1 MRTTRSLTL
10 ALVLSISTITAAQEE
25 RDPALQD
32 ILGALRPEAVLP
44 CDTWVALPD
53 ATVARVTMLGKNS
66 DRPLYDCQPLVFHPR
81 TKWPVGA
88 RLELGRVTIPQVT
101 ETWATLGS
109 SPYWCWGYE
118 EGINEHGVA
127 IGNEGVWTRDLAQ
140 GLAAHAAGM
149 SPDLGPTG
157 MDLLRLAL
165 ERARTA
171 AEAVEVIGRLLQRHG
186 QFGSGLPAMPTEAG
200 AYDNSYIVADPTE
213 AWVLETTG
221 PRWIARRIAR
231 GTTSISNG
239 LSIGTEWDR
248 ASEDLVAHAIAE
260 GWWSADRED
269 EFDFR
274 AAYVSEPAS
283 SGMVAR
289 AQVRADCS
297 ARLLTEQQGKVDVS
311 WMKRI
316 ARDRSSDPSL
326 DLDQTASSCV
336 AVLPAGDL
344 GLPVFWWTPA
354 TPSNGCYV
362 PFFVHG
368 SEVPEIVGATGP
380 HGKTVEAPESAVPD
394 SSSPDSYWW
403 LFRDLCDQVRLA
415 YEERNPIVRAELG
428 PLEEE
433 FARGLPALTEKVI
446 ALREAGEH
454 QAAATLLD
462 EYTAKCVETSTA
474 KVRELLERFRSEV
487 LDVAEEFRPFVGEY
501 LSTVNDHVVQVLE
514 QNDHLAVSLP
524 GQGIFELGEP
534 DEAGR
539 RPFQLTDQVGVSF
552 ELDEAGVVIGMRVH
566 QADLAFEL
574 VRRGVVIPPELEL
587 AKLEEYLG
595 EYRAEGAES
604 GVKLFVQN
612 NRLAI
617 DWPERQ
623 MIFELRPPDEAGVWR
638 FRLGDTS
645 AVRFNREKDGSIE
658 SMTYLRDGQETEVL
672 RRVGT
677 GEEGGG

>member
-1 MRTTRSLTL
+1 MHTARPLSL

-25 RDPALQD
+25 RDPVLHGV
-32 ILGALRPEAVLP
+32 LGDLRPEAVLP

-53 ATVARVTMLGKNS
+53 ATAQRVTMLGKNS
-66 DRPLYDCQPLVFHPR
+66 DRPLYDSQPLVFHQR

-88 RLELGRVTIPQVT
+88 RIELGRVTIPQVT

-127 IGNEGVWTRDLAQ
+127 IGNEGVWTRDLAR
-140 GLAAHAAGM
+140 GLGAHAAGM
-149 SPDLGPTG
+149 SPELGPTG

-171 AEAVEVIGRLLQRHG
+171 AEAVEVIGRLLQQHG

-200 AYDNSYIVADPTE
+200 AYDNSFIIADPTE

-221 PRWIARRIAR
+221 RRWIARRVAR
-231 GTTSISNG
+231 GTTSISNA
-239 LSIGTEWDR
+239 LSLGTEWDR
-248 ASEDLVAHAIAE
+248 ASEDLVAHAVEE
-260 GWWSADRED
+260 GWWPAERGD

-274 AAYVSEPAS
+274 EAYVSEPAS

-297 ARLLTEQQGKVDVS
+297 AALLEERRGKIDLD

-316 ARDRSSDPSL
+316 ARDRSTDPSL

-336 AVLPAGDL
+336 AVLPAGESA
-344 GLPVFWWTPA
+344 LPVFWWTPA
-354 TPSNGCYV
+354 TPSNGCFV

-368 SEVPEIVGATGP
+368 SELPEIVGRTGP
-380 HGKTVEAPESAVPD
+380 HGKTVEPPEGAVPD

-415 YEERNPIVRAELG
+415 YEERNPTVRAELD

-433 FARGLPALTEKVI
+433 FARGLPALVEQVT
-446 ALREAGEH
+446 ALRERGDH
-454 QAAATLLD
+454 RAASRLLD
-462 EYTAKCVETSTA
+462 EYTAKCVESSTA
-474 KVRELLERFRSEV
+474 RVRKLLERFGSEV

-501 LSTVNDHVVQVLE
+501 LSTINDHVVQVLE
-514 QNDHLAVSLP
+514 QNEHLAVSLP

-534 DEAGR
+534 DETGR
-539 RPFQLTDQVGVSF
+539 RPFLLTDQVGVSF
-552 ELDEAGVVIGMRVH
+552 EHDQAGAVIGMRVH
-566 QADLAFEL
+566 QAGLAFEL
-574 VRRGVVIPPELEL
+574 VRRGAVIPAELEL

-595 EYRAEGAES
+595 EYRAEGSER

-623 MIFELRPPDEAGVWR
+623 MIFELHPPDEAGIWR

-645 AVRFNREKDGSIE
+645 AVRFDRAKDGSIE
-658 SMTYLRDGQETEVL
+658 SMTYLRDGQVAEVL
-672 RRVGT
+672 QW
-677 GEEGGG
+677 GGG